1 MSESSVRAAQQSLG
15 QRHPERS
22 SRRER
27 SRRRLSL
34 SYIRARVATLVCLI
48 IATVVLPGCAAPPA
62 PAAQPA
68 EQAQSVTVLKV
79 AHRGGAGLAPENTLA
94 SFSNGLSLEPD
105 AIELDIHL
113 SRDGELVV
121 IHDPTLDRTTDGR
134 GAVAD
139 HTAAELAQLDAAAK
153 YRGKAPAERQPVPT
167 LDQVLQLAKG
177 RAGVQ
182 IEVKLAVDGSRYPGI
197 EAKLVETLRN
207 HDMLGD
213 VVVLSFDFPTLQE
226 IKRIEPAVQACALI
240 STAYLR
246 LPGRSDPEA
255 VAEELASL
263 GVEYVG
269 VKASLLSDR
278 LLAALAGRG
287 LQVGVWTVNDVRDMR
302 EFAARGVAFITSDR
316 PDLLNEALGAR

>member
-1 MSESSVRAAQQSLG
+1 M
-15 QRHPERS
+15 
-22 SRRER
+22 
-27 SRRRLSL
+27 
-34 SYIRARVATLVCLI
+34 
-48 IATVVLPGCAAPPA
+48 
-62 PAAQPA
+62 
-68 EQAQSVTVLKV
+68 
-79 AHRGGAGLAPENTLA
+79 
-94 SFSNGLSLEPD
+94 
-105 AIELDIHL
+105 
-113 SRDGELVV
+113 
-121 IHDPTLDRTTDGR
+121 
-134 GAVAD
+134 
-139 HTAAELAQLDAAAK
+139 
-153 YRGKAPAERQPVPT
+153 PT
-167 LDQVLQLAKG
+167 LDQVLQLAKEAR
-177 RAGVQ
+177 RACR
-182 IEVKLAVDGSRYPGI
+182 SRSSSRSTKPLS
-197 EAKLVETLRN
+197 EHRAKLVETLRN

-213 VVVLSFDFPTLQE
+213 VVVLSFDFLTLQE

>member
-1 MSESSVRAAQQSLG
+1 
-15 QRHPERS
+15 
-22 SRRER
+22 
-27 SRRRLSL
+27 
-34 SYIRARVATLVCLI
+34 LVCL
-48 IATVVLPGCAAPPA
+48 ALGVLGLSGCATAPA

-68 EQAQSVTVLKV
+68 DQEAWANVRKV

-94 SFSNGLSLEPD
+94 AFTNGLSFGPD

-139 HTAAELAQLDAAAK
+139 RTAAELAQLDAAAK
-153 YRGKAPAERQPVPT
+153 FRGAAPAERQPVPT
-167 LDQVLQLAKG
+167 LGQVLQLAKG

-182 IEVKLAVDGSRYPGI
+182 IEVKLGVDGSRYPGI
-197 EAKLVETLRN
+197 EAKLVETLRD
-207 HDMLGD
+207 HDMIGD

-226 IKRIEPAVQACALI
+226 VKRIEPAVKACALI
-240 STAYLR
+240 STAYLQSA
-246 LPGRSDPEA
+246 GRSDPEA
-255 VAEELASL
+255 VAQELASL

-269 VKASLLSDR
+269 VKASLLSDG
-278 LLAALAGRG
+278 LFAALAGRG
-287 LQVGVWTVNDVRDMR
+287 LQTGVWTVNDVRDMR
-302 EFAARGVAFITSDR
+302 QFAARGVAFITSDR